1 MTFWGANTEVVI
13 ADLSMDGYS
22 ISDVNCLNGSIVGG
36 TVSSNGYILNCHAK
50 GSISRLTAKGTWIYG
65 GGIVGGMKM
74 PNNQIGKYEGN
85 TTIYRCSANTE
96 FTIVDNTVPAGN
108 SFGFGG
114 IIGVND
120 YRCNTFIYD
129 CYANSIYSADVAH
142 NGVKLNGIFV
152 GGIAGECIVG
162 SIQGLG
168 GTTYISGCVSKL
180 INDFSTN
187 PPIAWYNG
195 GVASFHENPNATA
208 SSIATVE
215 NCYVSGTTK
224 WIDTKNTAAKTLPW
238 IFKNSNS
245 TDPSISNKKGGFING
260 VGDIY
265 YTGEDSDYGLAN
277 FPGMSLGNL
286 ATGCNTGTLLGTAT
300 TNGDTQL
307 WTTAKNSSKLKSKIW
322 KQKANIGSAYSIQNS
337 PVINKFDTNTFK
349 ITYKDAHTDGTDTEI
364 DTGTYNYGSTP
375 GLKSQTN
382 KTGKTFLGYTFDR
395 TSVANPFKTLPTPA
409 SGSNYYGNI
418 DLYAVWDVADADVT
432 KDITVSGG
440 KDESGTIVADYG
452 EVIMLTA
459 DINCESMGSD
469 ITLEYEWRQGANVIA
484 TGENLSLT
492 NVSDSGTYTLYYK
505 IKSKT

>member
-1 MTFWGANTEVVI
+1 MQKNSSTTYTYGQGKYYVLAVDLDFDASGAPEEKPLYGFGGTLYGLGHTISNWKYTESSSNTEECVGLIRYTFWGANTEVVI

-224 WIDTKNTAAKTLPW
+224 WIDTKNTAAKHCHGFLRTQILR
-238 IFKNSNS
+238 ILVLA
-245 TDPSISNKKGGFING
+245 IKG
-260 VGDIY
+260 VY
-265 YTGEDSDYGLAN
+265 
-277 FPGMSLGNL
+277 
-286 ATGCNTGTLLGTAT
+286 
-300 TNGDTQL
+300 
-307 WTTAKNSSKLKSKIW
+307 
-322 KQKANIGSAYSIQNS
+322 
-337 PVINKFDTNTFK
+337 
-349 ITYKDAHTDGTDTEI
+349 
-364 DTGTYNYGSTP
+364 
-375 GLKSQTN
+375 
-382 KTGKTFLGYTFDR
+382 
-395 TSVANPFKTLPTPA
+395 
-409 SGSNYYGNI
+409 
-418 DLYAVWDVADADVT
+418 
-432 KDITVSGG
+432 
-440 KDESGTIVADYG
+440 
-452 EVIMLTA
+452 
-459 DINCESMGSD
+459 
-469 ITLEYEWRQGANVIA
+469 
-484 TGENLSLT
+484 
-492 NVSDSGTYTLYYK
+492 
-505 IKSKT
+505 